1 MAFTFWRL
9 VLSAVLFGSWTNPSS
24 VAAGAFPTYNS
35 SQATQSAPDLSEE
48 EMKQFLLNAKVIGAK
63 QASKG
68 ITRPSRLTLSDGRI
82 THDAGFQTINIR
94 KPSEKLDNGTVEINF
109 VDSYHYNIAAYEL
122 ARLLDLGHMMP
133 VTVERKWGGKT
144 GSLSWWLKVK
154 MDEKDRLQ
162 KNIHPPDT
170 EAWNKQMFRKRVFA
184 KLFYDTDPNLTNV
197 LIGENWELYMIDFS
211 RAFRLRE
218 DLEMKADLT
227 HCDRQLLDSLRKLD
241 AAEIKRVTAP
251 HLTSAEIKAV
261 IKRRDKIVAHFEKL
275 VAEMGEEAVLY

>member
-133 VTVERKWGGKT
+133 VTVERKWGGKS

-184 KLFYDTDPNLTNV
+184 KLVYDTDPNLTNV

-227 HCDRQLLDSLRKLD
+227 HCDRQLLNSLRKLD
-241 AAEIKRVTAP
+241 AAEIKRVTTP

-275 VAEMGEEAVLY
+275 VAEMGEEAVIY